1 MRTLSAQELRT
12 YDEQGFLLVPGVFP
26 TEELESLDQEIDHI
40 LGTAG
45 QKAAEHLPGWIQQ
58 VGTYS
63 ELTSAFSADERLL
76 TLIEDIVKP
85 GIAIHS
91 TKLVAK
97 PPHFAEVCHWHQDE
111 AFYRRPDD
119 PNTFRQT
126 RMSAWVPF
134 QDTDERNGCL
144 WVVPGSQR
152 WGLQPYEQVDYG
164 QCRRRLDPVEYL
176 AQAIPLRVQ
185 AGDVVFFSAW
195 LWHHSRGNDSDRV
208 RRSFIISY
216 QEAPISP
223 ELEQRWK
230 VLRAASDA
238 TATAR

>member
-1 MRTLSAQELRT
+1 MRTLSAEERRM
-12 YDEQGFLLVPGVFP
+12 YDEQGFLRVPAVFP
-26 TEELESLDQEIDHI
+26 MEELESLDQEIDRI

-45 QKAAEHLPGWIQQ
+45 QKAAEHLPGWVQQ

-63 ELTSAFSADERLL
+63 DLTCAFSEDERLL

-97 PPHFAEVCHWHQDE
+97 PPHFEEVCHWHQDE
-111 AFYRRPDD
+111 AFYRHPDD
-119 PNTFRQT
+119 ANTFSQT

-134 QDTDERNGCL
+134 QDTDDHNGCL

-152 WGLQPYEQVDYG
+152 WGLQPYEKVDHG
-164 QCRRRLDPVEYL
+164 QCRRRLDPAEYL

-185 AGDVVFFSAW
+185 AGDVVLFSAW
-195 LWHHSRGNDSDRV
+195 LWHHSKGNQSDRV

-216 QEAPISP
+216 QEATVQRGSG
-223 ELEQRWK
+223 EQRK
-230 VLRAASDA
+230 ILRPAPAVVAAVH
-238 TATAR
+238 